1 VKMYR
6 LGVAPIGYRHV
17 NGEVVFV
24 VYAPKV
30 NQ

>member
-17 NGEVVFV
+17 SGEVVFV